1 MAKSKRFSVDLILN
15 KPDDF
20 VSFIMNDFLVKN
32 GYTQKQ
38 VKGEWVW
45 QDGIGMVSA
54 PKFLKYSYQN
64 GVIHLEAW
72 LKTAWLPGVY
82 GKDMDFTGAVGALIK
97 QSYKKEIDNLIMLL
111 NQPLP
116 SDGQFGQT
124 DGAAVNQGM
133 NGQSAGPILV
143 QGVDNSK
150 KAVTGFICSLIGC
163 PVGFFLIPIIGLI
176 LGIFGIVS
184 SSKALKSSKR
194 GLAIAGLVIGI
205 LAIILSITMWILNII
220 AISSG
225 IYGV

>member
-1 MAKSKRFSVDLILN
+1 MAKSKRFVEDLIIN

-20 VSFIMNDFLVKN
+20 VSFMMNDFLVKN
-32 GYTQKQ
+32 GYAQKQ
-38 VKGEWVW
+38 VNGEWVW

-116 SDGQFGQT
+116 SDVQYGQIP
-124 DGAAVNQGM
+124 GM
-133 NGQSAGPILV
+133 NAQPGVDGQPARPILV
-143 QGVDNSK
+143 KGVDNSK
-150 KAVTGFICSLIGC
+150 KAITGFVCSLIAC

-184 SSKALKSSKR
+184 CTKALKSSRR
-194 GLAIAGLVIGI
+194 GLAIAGLVLGI
-205 LAIILSITMWILNII
+205 LAIILAVTMWILNII
-220 AISSG
+220 AITSG
-225 IYGV
+225 VYGY